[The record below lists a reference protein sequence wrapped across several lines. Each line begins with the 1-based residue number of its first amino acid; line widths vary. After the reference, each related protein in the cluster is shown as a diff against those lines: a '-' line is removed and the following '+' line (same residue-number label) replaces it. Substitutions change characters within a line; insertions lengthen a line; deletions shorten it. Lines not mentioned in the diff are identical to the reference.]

1 MTGTLTAVQDDFLAT
16 ARAAAALLREEAVAA
31 AWDGPSALP
40 GFTVRGL
47 AGHLAY
53 QVLCVAPALTGP
65 EPRDLV
71 VSLLGHY
78 ARVGWIGAA
87 ADADA
92 NVRIRQGGEDVAS
105 EGHAVMTA
113 RLAAALEELP
123 ALLRP
128 ADADRPVRIPLW
140 GPWSLR
146 LDDLLVTRMME
157 LAVHNDDLAVSVG
170 TSAPEL
176 PERAADTVVA
186 LLARL
191 ARRRHGSTAVLRALA
206 RAERA
211 PASIAAF

>member
-1 MTGTLTAVQDDFLAT
+1 MTARMTGIQDDFLST

-31 AWDGPSALP
+31 AWDSASALP

-53 QVLCVAPALTGP
+53 QVLCIAPALTGP
-65 EPRDLV
+65 EPQEPAV
-71 VSLLGHY
+71 PLLGHY
-78 ARVGWIGAA
+78 SRVGWIGAA
-87 ADADA
+87 PDADA
-92 NVRIRQGGEDVAS
+92 NVRIRQDGEDIAAG
-105 EGHAVMTA
+105 GHAG
-113 RLAAALEELP
+113 LAARVTTALEHLP
-123 ALLRP
+123 AFLAA

-157 LAVHNDDLAVSVG
+157 IAVHNDDLAVSAGV
-170 TSAPEL
+170 SAPEL
-176 PERAADTVVA
+176 PERAVDTVVA
-186 LLARL
+186 LLTRL
-191 ARRRHGSTAVLRALA
+191 ARRRHGTSAVLRALA

>member
-1 MTGTLTAVQDDFLAT
+1 MTDIHDDFLST

-53 QVLCVAPALTGP
+53 QILCVAPALTGP
-65 EPRDLV
+65 EPQEPAV
-71 VSLLGHY
+71 PLLGHY
-78 ARVGWIGAA
+78 SRVAWIDAA
-87 ADADA
+87 PDAGA
-92 NVRIRQGGEDVAS
+92 NVRIRQDGEDFAA
-105 EGHAVMTA
+105 EGHAVLTA
-113 RLAAALEELP
+113 RVTAALEELP
-123 ALLRP
+123 ALLKA

-146 LDDLLVTRMME
+146 LDDLLITRMME

-170 TSAPEL
+170 VPAPEL

-186 LLARL
+186 LLTRL
-191 ARRRHGSTAVLRALA
+191 ARRRHGTGAVLRALT